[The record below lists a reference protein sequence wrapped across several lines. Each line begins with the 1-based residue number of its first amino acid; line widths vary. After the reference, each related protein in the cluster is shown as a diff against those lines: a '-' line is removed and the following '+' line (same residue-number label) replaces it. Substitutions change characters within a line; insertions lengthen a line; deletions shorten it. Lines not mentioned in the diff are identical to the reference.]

1 MLTRDEAT
9 ARSLTVPSAEY
20 RISLDFTGTG
30 DTFRSVT
37 TVEFDAPMGAETFID
52 IVGVVRTATLNGR
65 ELDPTSHADG
75 RLPLE
80 SLEPSNVLTV
90 EADCDYRTTGSGIH
104 RYVDHESGET
114 FLYSQFA
121 ADDARAAFACFDQ
134 PDIKGTFQFTVVA
147 PSHWEVLSNTRAPE
161 PESVE
166 SGRLWSFA
174 PTVPL
179 PTYAA
184 AVVAGPY
191 VHEETTLESA
201 KGPIPARVYGRPEVR
216 EHLAS
221 ETLFADTQAGIDL
234 YERIFATEYPYD
246 SYDQVY
252 VPQYNFGA
260 MENAGCVTISEDR
273 LLYRTRASDA
283 QLEFRSVVV
292 LHELAHMWFGD
303 LVTMKWW
310 DDIWL
315 NESFAEFV
323 ATHAAEEVTQWA
335 DAWVT
340 FGSRKSTAYREDQ
353 LPTTHPV
360 LSDVPTVDSVAGT
373 FDMITYAKGAS
384 ALRQLSATLG
394 AETFFAGVAA
404 YIRAHH
410 HGNATLGDLLA
421 ELEQASGRDLSAWS
435 RAWLETPGVTTLSAR
450 LTVGEDGRVTELHV
464 AEEVPDGALAHP
476 HRLRVGG
483 YSLHD
488 ARLTRTWFADVDV
501 DGERTAVPEAV
512 GIPAP
517 DLVLVNDEDLTY
529 AKMHLDER
537 SVATAVAHAGSLDD
551 PMAQHLVLDTLW
563 HMCRDGALTAE
574 SYVDAV
580 LTAAPG
586 LANSQVASSH
596 LANLVTA
603 ARRFAPP
610 ASAPDLA
617 ATAADRVW
625 ALLQDAPAGSDLQLA
640 LLRGFAGLAGTD
652 DHADRIE
659 ELLDGSLS
667 LDGLP
672 IDSELTWDLVT
683 ALAVCG
689 RADDAAIDA
698 RLAAD
703 PGAAGDRRAAG
714 ARASIADLDAKRRAW
729 AAIAHPEGDLPAN
742 AEAYEIAMGIGR
754 APDPA
759 LVAPLIDEMLASL
772 RSMFES
778 MDAFMAMRTAGYVFP
793 SYLAGRVPNLESRL
807 ETWLA
812 ENADAP
818 PVLVKI
824 VTEGLDDVRRALRA
838 QAFGESAG

>member
-20 RISLDFTGTG
+20 RISLDFTGES

-37 TVEFDAPMGAETFID
+37 TVEFDAPMGAESFID
-52 IVGVVRTATLNGR
+52 IVGAVRAATLNGR
-65 ELDPTSHADG
+65 ELDPASHADG
-75 RLPLE
+75 RLPLTD
-80 SLEPSNVLTV
+80 LQPSNVLTV

-147 PSHWEVLSNTRAPE
+147 PAHWEVLSNTRPAE
-161 PESVE
+161 PETVE
-166 SGRLWSFA
+166 TGRLWSFS

-179 PTYAA
+179 PSYAA

-191 VHEETTLESA
+191 VYEETTLDSA
-201 KGPIPARVYGRPEVR
+201 KGEIPARVYGRPDLR
-216 EHLAS
+216 EHFAA
-221 ETLFADTQAGIDL
+221 ETVFADTQAGIHL

-283 QLEFRSVVV
+283 QLEFRSIVV

-323 ATHAAEEVTQWA
+323 ATHAAEEITEWA

-340 FGSRKSTAYREDQ
+340 FGARKSTAYREDQ

-410 HGNATLGDLLA
+410 HGNATLADLLA

-450 LTVGEDGRVTELHV
+450 MTVGEDGRVTELHV
-464 AEEVPDGALAHP
+464 AEEVPDGAMAHP

-483 YSLHD
+483 YWLND
-488 ARLTRTWFADVDV
+488 GRLQRTWFADVDV

-529 AKMHLDER
+529 AKMHFDER
-537 SVATAVAHAGSLDD
+537 SVATAIAHAGALDD
-551 PMAQHLVLDTLW
+551 AMAQHLVLDTLW
-563 HMCRDGALTAE
+563 HMCRDGALSARAYI
-574 SYVDAV
+574 SAV
-580 LTAAPG
+580 LAAAPHV
-586 LANSQVASSH
+586 ANSQVISSH
-596 LANLVTA
+596 LANLVIA
-603 ARRFAPP
+603 ARRFAEP
-610 ASAPDLA
+610 ASAVA
-617 ATAADRVW
+617 IATDAADRLW
-625 ALLQDAPAGSDLQLA
+625 DLLHEAPGGSDLQLA
-640 LLRGFAGLAGTD
+640 LLRGFAGLACTD
-652 DHADRIE
+652 EHADQVQT
-659 ELLDGSLS
+659 LLDGTAT

-689 RADDAAIDA
+689 RADDASIDA

-714 ARASIADLDAKRRAW
+714 ARASIADVEAKRRAW
-729 AAIAHPEGDLPAN
+729 ASIAHPDGELPAN
-742 AEAYEIAMGIGR
+742 AEAYEIAIGLGR
-754 APDPA
+754 AGDPA
-759 LVAPLIDEMLASL
+759 LLAPLVDDMLASL
-772 RSMFES
+772 RPMFES

-793 SYLAGRVPNLESRL
+793 SYLAGRVPDLESRL
-807 ETWLA
+807 ESWLA
-812 ENADAP
+812 DNADAP

-824 VTEGLDDVRRALRA
+824 VTEGLDEVRRALRA
-838 QAFGESAG
+838 QRFSAGAA